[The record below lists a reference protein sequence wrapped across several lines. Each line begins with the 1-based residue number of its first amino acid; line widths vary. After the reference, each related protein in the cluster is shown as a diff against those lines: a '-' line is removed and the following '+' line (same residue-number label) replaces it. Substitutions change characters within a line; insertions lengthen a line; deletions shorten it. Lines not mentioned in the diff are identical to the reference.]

1 MLGLF
6 PPFVQINRSTGQYLQ
21 PEDFGNLKLSLE
33 FRRGRKGRG
42 TGIRRMFSFIVWTG
56 KKEKESIK
64 NQSLA
69 VGTLRKEVCYLQGT
83 ATSELRACLSPSP
96 PPVSVSTSFPLLLA
110 LPLFLFTSLSLSLPP
125 LFLLPGTKGR
135 RESRESGP
143 AIPYWINQRRRPI
156 TGGHIPSN
164 L

>member
-1 MLGLF
+1 MEVVAHREKEIKN
-6 PPFVQINRSTGQYLQ
+6 P
-21 PEDFGNLKLSLE
+21 SLE
-33 FRRGRKGRG
+33 FGDP
-42 TGIRRMFSFIVWTG
+42 
-56 KKEKESIK
+56 KKSLLPTRYSYQQTES
-64 NQSLA
+64 
-69 VGTLRKEVCYLQGT
+69 
-83 ATSELRACLSPSP
+83 
-96 PPVSVSTSFPLLLA
+96 
-110 LPLFLFTSLSLSLPP
+110 LPLFLSPTLCLSPPISLSSLLFPFSLYPSLSLPP